1 MFTFII
7 SDYDNMLELTDNMAN
22 GIDASDDGGW
32 IEWRRLILHE
42 LQRLN
47 TIQERSGKTIVLLQ
61 KDIARLNVWATIC
74 GALGG
79 ITATLILQAMI
90 G

>member
-1 MFTFII
+1 M
-7 SDYDNMLELTDNMAN
+7 DN
-22 GIDASDDGGW
+22 GIENGEEGGW

-47 TIQERSGKTIVLLQ
+47 TIQEETGKTIVTLQ
-61 KDIARLNVWATIC
+61 KDIARLNVWATIS
-74 GALGG
+74 GAIGG
-79 ITATLILQAMI
+79 IVATLLLQAAF